1 MHISRKVRY
10 MTISFPAIHFF
21 YDSVVFSRESL
32 RRSICQGDCLFH
44 NICCNQP
51 LEQAVWFEKNRRV
64 CLFQENH
71 CGPAFLKVR
80 IYSTELVVIIFVWKV
95 LCQMPKS
102 TYRDPIFHGECV
114 SLTVLQQR
122 LQIFI
127 KYSKCFRKAIVD
139 IALVIKDNYFGYLYK
154 WLF

>member
-1 MHISRKVRY
+1 
-10 MTISFPAIHFF
+10 
-21 YDSVVFSRESL
+21 
-32 RRSICQGDCLFH
+32 
-44 NICCNQP
+44 
-51 LEQAVWFEKNRRV
+51 
-64 CLFQENH
+64 
-71 CGPAFLKVR
+71 
-80 IYSTELVVIIFVWKV
+80 
-95 LCQMPKS
+95 MPKS

-154 WLF
+154 WLFSDFLKASF